1 MFFTYFD
8 RYRQMIFFHIFRE
21 KYKFACINA
30 YQHNRI
36 DYAYSYM
43 VLSNA
48 GDEIVFDTHC
58 MWCVYACVGEIR
70 CTNTIY
76 MNMQI
81 LMVSVLMCTVI
92 WCPWEHSTIWLVYH
106 NMILNI
112 VLNYTVALSHLVKYN
127 TYTIV
132 TSMWT
137 SVVHICII

>member
-70 CTNTIY
+70 YQYDIYEYTNTHGFGVDVY
-76 MNMQI
+76 RY
-81 LMVSVLMCTVI
+81 MVSMGTQ
-92 WCPWEHSTIWLVYH
+92 H
-106 NMILNI
+106 NM
-112 VLNYTVALSHLVKYN
+112 VGLS
-127 TYTIV
+127 
-132 TSMWT
+132 
-137 SVVHICII
+137 